1 MEVQPSAALAHIPPL
16 PAEHPVP
23 GVAEFTQML
32 SMQLRDIHIL
42 SSITLL
48 RLRTAATDKTLSLL
62 ASSPPQE
69 ESQPQESNRSHC
81 NHLWPLG
88 SGDPSSVAL
97 ASTFEPLGE
106 VVVLNVDAV
115 DADGS
120 VVGAEEIAVSNDEMS
135 DTIDA
140 AVVDTKEVVVKLGE
154 AVEVT
159 SSLVEDSI
167 IVVVEVDV
175 EDEVSAL
182 DIAGG
187 KDS

>member
-1 MEVQPSAALAHIPPL
+1 M
-16 PAEHPVP
+16 
-23 GVAEFTQML
+23 
-32 SMQLRDIHIL
+32 
-42 SSITLL
+42 
-48 RLRTAATDKTLSLL
+48 
-62 ASSPPQE
+62 ASV
-69 ESQPQESNRSHC
+69 
-81 NHLWPLG
+81 G

-154 AVEVT
+154 AFEVT